1 MNFKKP
7 RGDRDVT
14 FLCNV
19 RVQYTDANAGHST
32 GRSQLYNIRVSL
44 CSDSDTANPILFVSS
59 NFLIVRHPLAA

>member
-32 GRSQLYNIRVSL
+32 GRSRLYNKCVVVL
-44 CSDSDTANPILFVSS
+44 GLGHD
-59 NFLIVRHPLAA
+59 